1 MTKYFF
7 ILAMFL
13 GMTLQAQ
20 NLRFNSKVGAGF
32 YDFNVSKGTD
42 VDPKIMVTLGCDVR
56 IGSGNLFFNT
66 GLHYSADAF
75 NKDANTFSE
84 KGSINFLRVP
94 VGVGYYITGRDG
106 ILSLHLKGGLVNNF
120 NISNSGLGKDF
131 DSLVK
136 KYNLAGNLGLGAEV
150 LKFIHI
156 GVEYDLGLTNY
167 FDTDDILVAKKGA
180 FLISLGV
187 TF

>member
-20 NLRFNSKVGAGF
+20 NLRFNPKVGAGF

-56 IGSGNLFFNT
+56 IGSGNLFF
-66 GLHYSADAF
+66 
-75 NKDANTFSE
+75 
-84 KGSINFLRVP
+84 
-94 VGVGYYITGRDG
+94 GYYITGRDG

>member
-20 NLRFNSKVGAGF
+20 NLRFNPKVGAGF
-32 YDFNVSKGTD
+32 YDFNVSKGTN

-106 ILSLHLKGGLVNNF
+106 ILSLHLKGVFEKKLF
-120 NISNSGLGKDF
+120 QSTSCLISQ
-131 DSLVK
+131 
-136 KYNLAGNLGLGAEV
+136 
-150 LKFIHI
+150 
-156 GVEYDLGLTNY
+156 
-167 FDTDDILVAKKGA
+167 A
-180 FLISLGV
+180 FLIHKKKEYISLNI
-187 TF
+187 FHYFCNSF

>member
-20 NLRFNSKVGAGF
+20 NLRFNPKVGAGF

-66 GLHYSADAF
+66 GPYWC
-75 NKDANTFSE
+75 
-84 KGSINFLRVP
+84 
-94 VGVGYYITGRDG
+94 
-106 ILSLHLKGGLVNNF
+106 
-120 NISNSGLGKDF
+120 
-131 DSLVK
+131 
-136 KYNLAGNLGLGAEV
+136 
-150 LKFIHI
+150 
-156 GVEYDLGLTNY
+156 
-167 FDTDDILVAKKGA
+167 
-180 FLISLGV
+180 
-187 TF
+187 